1 MNPHDSQRHCW
12 QDRLDWVWQQG
23 AKLGSPEY
31 LDAIE
36 HPATCMLPAGHAG
49 LHAWTSDDDFVVEVA
64 VLNPVDEG
72 VIVVPVDPDGGKR
85 DAG

>member
-1 MNPHDSQRHCW
+1 MNSNDRPLHCW
-12 QDRLDWVWQQG
+12 QDRLDWVWQKG

-36 HPATCMLPAGHAG
+36 HPATCMLPAGHEG
-49 LHAWTSDDDFVVEVA
+49 PHEWMPDEEIVIEVPLLDHERESDE
-64 VLNPVDEG
+64 P
-72 VIVVPVDPDGGKR
+72 VIVVAGGEP